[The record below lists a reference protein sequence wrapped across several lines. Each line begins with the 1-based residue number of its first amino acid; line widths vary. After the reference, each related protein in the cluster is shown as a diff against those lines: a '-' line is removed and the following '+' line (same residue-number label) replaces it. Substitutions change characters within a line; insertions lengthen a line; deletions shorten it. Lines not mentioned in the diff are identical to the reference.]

1 MIQRVTASYKSFA
14 RGLNRLIQQL
24 FGYSMTFLAIS
35 HFRVY
40 SGLAETK
47 DRLSRL
53 CPKERLIRSMVLS
66 STKKG

>member
-53 CPKERLIRSMVLS
+53 CPKERLRSMVLS